1 MNNKSKSNWNKK
13 LVLSLSVC
21 VLSGAA
27 LHAQKTYLQ
36 GGINL
41 ANISVANNGN
51 VDKNN
56 MLSSFNVG
64 FISAFPISKT
74 VNFETG
80 LLLTGKGTKE
90 DIYYTSSTTDNY
102 TKRSIN
108 PIYLELPLNIAVK
121 IPMDSKNALSLYG
134 GPYVAAGILGQ
145 VKGESKFLG
154 VSSSFSNNV
163 EYNNDDPFTSQ
174 QEGASNSRL
183 RRFDTGLNFGAAFTL
198 NKVIVKANYGLGL
211 SKISST
217 ASNNNDNNK
226 HRVLGF
232 SLGFAL

>member
-13 LVLSLSVC
+13 LMLSLSVC
-21 VLSGAA
+21 VLSATA

-36 GGINL
+36 AGINL
-41 ANISVANNGN
+41 ANTSVSSNGN
-51 VDKNN
+51 VDKNRVLN
-56 MLSSFNVG
+56 SFNVG
-64 FISAFPISKT
+64 FISAFPLSKT

-80 LLLTGKGTKE
+80 LLLTGKGAKE
-90 DIYYTSSTTDNY
+90 DRYYTASTTDNY

-108 PIYLELPLNIAVK
+108 PIYLEVPLNIAVK
-121 IPMDSKNALSLYG
+121 IPMDTKNALSLYG

-154 VSSSFSNNV
+154 VSSSFSNDV
-163 EYNNDDPFTSQ
+163 EFNNDDPFTSQ

-198 NKVIVKANYGLGL
+198 DKFIIKANYGLGL
-211 SKISST
+211 SKIG
-217 ASNNNDNNK
+217 SNESNTNDNNK

-232 SLGFAL
+232 SVGFAL